1 MPIHIQSEPRL
12 VTRFSHILDEPS
24 RNVSDLISVV
34 RVAANAVDE
43 ATNILQRMHDL
54 ALQAS
59 NVNNAHSIRTAIQ
72 EEFTALCSELNRI
85 AETTSFGGKTLLN
98 GSFGSQSFQIGESS
112 DKTVVITLGNIGA
125 DSVEMGGKKY
135 VAENAVSPDWVV
147 TTSTNLSLH
156 YTNKH
161 GEATSI
167 TLQTKQGDHL
177 ENVATYITAQTDDVQ
192 AFVGEDGKLQ
202 IFASTH
208 KVKGEITIGGNLGT
222 EVGFGAA
229 RDVTIENSDLTSTG
243 GAQKAM
249 AVIDDGALEA
259 VDCQRAALG
268 VLRQPLVHVI
278 NNLGS
283 IHNQVATAADRTVD
297 SAAARE
303 STHLTQSQMLAQ
315 AAAMVLAQARQSPS
329 SVFSLLQW
337 VIQRHPVL
345 N

>member
-1 MPIHIQSEPRL
+1 MPVHIQSEPRL
-12 VTRFSHILDEPS
+12 ATCFSHSLDEPS

-34 RVAANAVDE
+34 RVAADAVDE
-43 ATNILQRMHDL
+43 ATNIFQRMRDL

-59 NVNNAHSIRTAIQ
+59 NMNNAHSVRTAIQ

-98 GSFGSQSFQIGESS
+98 GSFGSQLFQIGESS
-112 DKTVVITLGNIGA
+112 DETVVITLGNIRA

-156 YTNKH
+156 YSNKH

-177 ENVATYITAQTDDVQ
+177 ENVATYITAQTDDNTQ

-222 EVGFGAA
+222 EIGFGAA
-229 RDVTIENSDLTSTG
+229 RDVTIEDSDLTSTG
-243 GAQKAM
+243 GAQQAM

-259 VDCQRAALG
+259 VDCQRTALG

-278 NNLGS
+278 NSLGS
-283 IHNQVATAADRTVD
+283 IDKQVATAKDRIVD
-297 SAAARE
+297 SAVARE
-303 STHLTQSQMLAQ
+303 STDLTKSQMLAR

-329 SVFSLLQW
+329 SVLSL
-337 VIQRHPVL
+337 VH
-345 N
+345 

>member
-1 MPIHIQSEPRL
+1 MPVHIQSEPRL
-12 VTRFSHILDEPS
+12 ATCFSHSLDEPS

-34 RVAANAVDE
+34 RVAADAVDE
-43 ATNILQRMHDL
+43 ATNIFQRMRDL

-59 NVNNAHSIRTAIQ
+59 NMNNAHSVRTAIQ

-112 DKTVVITLGNIGA
+112 DETVVITLGNIRA

-177 ENVATYITAQTDDVQ
+177 ENVATYITAQTDDNTQ

-222 EVGFGAA
+222 EIGFGAA
-229 RDVTIENSDLTSTG
+229 RDVTIEDSDLTSTG
-243 GAQKAM
+243 GAQQAM

-268 VLRQPLVHVI
+268 ALRQRQPLVHVI
-278 NNLGS
+278 NSLGS
-283 IHNQVATAADRTVD
+283 IDKQVATAEDRIVD
-297 SAAARE
+297 IAAARE
-303 STHLTQSQMLAQ
+303 STDLTKSQMLAR

-329 SVFSLLQW
+329 SVLSL
-337 VIQRHPVL
+337 VH
-345 N
+345 

>member
-1 MPIHIQSEPRL
+1 MTIHIQSEPSL
-12 VTRFSHILDEPS
+12 VTRFSHILDKPS

-43 ATNILQRMHDL
+43 ATNILQRMRDL

-85 AETTSFGGKTLLN
+85 AETTSFSGKTLLN

-112 DKTVVITLGNIGA
+112 DETVVITLGNIRA
-125 DSVEMGGKKY
+125 DSLEIGGKKY
-135 VAENAVSPDWVV
+135 LAESAVSPDWVV

-167 TLQTKQGDHL
+167 TLPTKRGDHL
-177 ENVATYITAQTDDVQ
+177 ENVAKYITAQTDDVQ

-222 EVGFGAA
+222 EIGFGAE
-229 RDVTIENSDLTSTG
+229 RDVTIEDSDLTSTS
-243 GAQKAM
+243 GAQQAM

-259 VDCQRAALG
+259 VDCQRAALD
-268 VLRQPLVHVI
+268 VLKQPLVHVI

-283 IHNQVATAADRTVD
+283 MDNQVATARNRIVD

-303 STHLTQSQMLAQ
+303 STDSTKSQILAQ

-329 SVFSLLQW
+329 SVLSLLQ
-337 VIQRHPVL
+337 
-345 N
+345 

>member
-1 MPIHIQSEPRL
+1 MTIHIQSEPSL
-12 VTRFSHILDEPS
+12 VTRFSHILDKPS

-43 ATNILQRMHDL
+43 ATNILQRMRDL

-85 AETTSFGGKTLLN
+85 AETTSFSGKTLLN

-112 DKTVVITLGNIGA
+112 DETVVITLGNIRA
-125 DSVEMGGKKY
+125 DSVEIGGKKY
-135 VAENAVSPDWVV
+135 LAESAVSPGWVV

-167 TLQTKQGDHL
+167 TLPTKRDDHL
-177 ENVATYITAQTDDVQ
+177 ENVAKYITAQTDDVQ

-222 EVGFGAA
+222 EIGFGAA
-229 RDVTIENSDLTSTG
+229 RDVTIEDSDLTSTG
-243 GAQKAM
+243 GAQQAM

-259 VDCQRAALG
+259 VDCQRAALD
-268 VLRQPLVHVI
+268 VLKQPLVHVI

-283 IHNQVATAADRTVD
+283 MDNQVATARDRIVD

-303 STHLTQSQMLAQ
+303 STDSTKSQILAQ

-329 SVFSLLQW
+329 SVLSLLQ
-337 VIQRHPVL
+337 
-345 N
+345 

>member
-222 EVGFGAA
+222 EVGFVAA

-283 IHNQVATAADRTVD
+283 IHNQVATAADRIVD

-329 SVFSLLQW
+329 SVFSLLQ
-337 VIQRHPVL
+337 
-345 N
+345 

>member
-1 MPIHIQSEPRL
+1 MPIHTQSEPRL
-12 VTRFSHILDEPS
+12 ATRFSHSLDEPS

-34 RVAANAVDE
+34 RVAADAVDV
-43 ATNILQRMHDL
+43 ATNILQRMRDL

-59 NVNNAHSIRTAIQ
+59 NVNNAHSNRTAIQ

-98 GSFGSQSFQIGESS
+98 GSFGSQLFQIGESS
-112 DKTVVITLGNIGA
+112 DETVVITLGNIRA

-156 YTNKH
+156 YNNKH

-208 KVKGEITIGGNLGT
+208 RVKGEITIGGNLGT
-222 EVGFGAA
+222 EIGFGAA
-229 RDVTIENSDLTSTG
+229 RDVTIEDSDLTSTG
-243 GAQKAM
+243 GAQQAM

-268 VLRQPLVHVI
+268 ALRQRQPLVHVI
-278 NNLGS
+278 NSLGS
-283 IHNQVATAADRTVD
+283 IDKQVATAEDRIVD
-297 SAAARE
+297 IAAARE
-303 STHLTQSQMLAQ
+303 STDLTKSQMLAR

-329 SVFSLLQW
+329 SVLSL
-337 VIQRHPVL
+337 VH
-345 N
+345 

>member
-1 MPIHIQSEPRL
+1 MPIHIQSKPSL

-43 ATNILQRMHDL
+43 ATNILQRMRDL

-59 NVNNAHSIRTAIQ
+59 NVNNAHYVRTAIQ

-85 AETTSFGGKTLLN
+85 ADTTSFGGKTLLN

-112 DKTVVITLGNIGA
+112 DETVVITLGNIRA

-167 TLQTKQGDHL
+167 TLQTKRGDHL
-177 ENVATYITAQTDDVQ
+177 ENVATDITAQTDDVQ

-202 IFASTH
+202 IFASMH
-208 KVKGEITIGGNLGT
+208 KVKKI
-222 EVGFGAA
+222 GFGAA
-229 RDVTIENSDLTSTG
+229 RNVTIEDSDLTSTG
-243 GAQKAM
+243 GAQQAM

-268 VLRQPLVHVI
+268 ILRQPLVHVI

-283 IHNQVATAADRTVD
+283 IDNQVATAGDRIVD
-297 SAAARE
+297 GVAARE
-303 STHLTQSQMLAQ
+303 STDLTQLQMLAQ
-315 AAAMVLAQARQSPS
+315 AAAVVLEQARQSPS
-329 SVFSLLQW
+329 SFLSLLQ
-337 VIQRHPVL
+337 
-345 N
+345 

>member
-1 MPIHIQSEPRL
+1 MPVHIQSEPRL
-12 VTRFSHILDEPS
+12 ATCFSHSLDEPS

-34 RVAANAVDE
+34 RVAADAVDE
-43 ATNILQRMHDL
+43 ATNIFQRMRDL

-59 NVNNAHSIRTAIQ
+59 NMNNAHSVRTAIQ

-98 GSFGSQSFQIGESS
+98 GSFGSQLFQIGESS
-112 DKTVVITLGNIGA
+112 DETVVITLGNIRA
-125 DSVEMGGKKY
+125 DSVEMGGTKY

-177 ENVATYITAQTDDVQ
+177 ENVATYITAQTDDNTQ

-222 EVGFGAA
+222 EIGFGAA
-229 RDVTIENSDLTSTG
+229 RDVTIEDSDLTSTG
-243 GAQKAM
+243 GAQQAM

-259 VDCQRAALG
+259 VDCQRTALG

-278 NNLGS
+278 NSLGS
-283 IHNQVATAADRTVD
+283 IDKQVATAKDRIVD
-297 SAAARE
+297 SAVARE
-303 STHLTQSQMLAQ
+303 STDLTKSQMLAR

-329 SVFSLLQW
+329 SVLSL
-337 VIQRHPVL
+337 VH
-345 N
+345 

>member
-1 MPIHIQSEPRL
+1 MTIHIQSEPSL
-12 VTRFSHILDEPS
+12 VTRFSHILDKPS

-43 ATNILQRMHDL
+43 ATKILQRMRDL

-85 AETTSFGGKTLLN
+85 AETTSFSGKTLLN

-112 DKTVVITLGNIGA
+112 DETLVITLGNIRA
-125 DSVEMGGKKY
+125 DSVEIGGKKY
-135 VAENAVSPDWVV
+135 LAESAVSPGWVV

-167 TLQTKQGDHL
+167 TLPTKRDDHL
-177 ENVATYITAQTDDVQ
+177 ENVAKYITAQTDDVQ

-222 EVGFGAA
+222 EIGFGAA
-229 RDVTIENSDLTSTG
+229 RDVTIEDSDLTSTG
-243 GAQKAM
+243 GAQQAM

-259 VDCQRAALG
+259 VDCQRAALD
-268 VLRQPLVHVI
+268 VLKQPLVHVI

-283 IHNQVATAADRTVD
+283 MDNQVATARDRIVD

-303 STHLTQSQMLAQ
+303 STDSTKSQILAQ

-329 SVFSLLQW
+329 SVLSLLQ
-337 VIQRHPVL
+337 
-345 N
+345 

>member
-85 AETTSFGGKTLLN
+85 AETTSFGGKTFLN

-283 IHNQVATAADRTVD
+283 IHNQVATAADRIVD

-329 SVFSLLQW
+329 SVFSLLQ
-337 VIQRHPVL
+337 
-345 N
+345 

>member
-43 ATNILQRMHDL
+43 ATNILQRMRDL

-98 GSFGSQSFQIGESS
+98 GSFGSLSFQIGESS

-177 ENVATYITAQTDDVQ
+177 ENVATYITVQTDDVQ

-278 NNLGS
+278 KNLGS
-283 IHNQVATAADRTVD
+283 IHNQVATAADRIVD

-329 SVFSLLQW
+329 SVFSLLQ
-337 VIQRHPVL
+337 
-345 N
+345 

>member
-1 MPIHIQSEPRL
+1 MPVHIQSEPRL
-12 VTRFSHILDEPS
+12 ATCFSHSLDEPS

-34 RVAANAVDE
+34 RVAADAVDE
-43 ATNILQRMHDL
+43 ATNIFQRMRDL
-54 ALQAS
+54 ELQAS
-59 NVNNAHSIRTAIQ
+59 NMNNAHSVRTAIQ

-98 GSFGSQSFQIGESS
+98 GSFGSQLFQIGESS
-112 DKTVVITLGNIGA
+112 DETVVITLGNIRA

-156 YTNKH
+156 YSNKH

-177 ENVATYITAQTDDVQ
+177 ENVATYITAQTDDNTQ

-222 EVGFGAA
+222 EIGFGAA
-229 RDVTIENSDLTSTG
+229 RDVTIEDSDLTSTG
-243 GAQKAM
+243 GAQQAM

-259 VDCQRAALG
+259 VDCQRTALG

-278 NNLGS
+278 NSLGS
-283 IHNQVATAADRTVD
+283 IDKQVATAKDRIVD
-297 SAAARE
+297 SAVARE
-303 STHLTQSQMLAQ
+303 STDLTKSQMLAR

-329 SVFSLLQW
+329 SVLSL
-337 VIQRHPVL
+337 VH
-345 N
+345 

>member
-1 MPIHIQSEPRL
+1 MPIHIQSEPRPA
-12 VTRFSHILDEPS
+12 TRFSHSLDEPS

-34 RVAANAVDE
+34 RVAADAVDE
-43 ATNILQRMHDL
+43 ATNILQRMRDL

-59 NVNNAHSIRTAIQ
+59 KVNNVHSIRTAIQ

-85 AETTSFGGKTLLN
+85 AETTSFSGKTLLK

-112 DKTVVITLGNIGA
+112 DETVVITLGNIRA
-125 DSVEMGGKKY
+125 DSVEIGGKKY
-135 VAENAVSPDWVV
+135 LAESAVSPGWVV

-167 TLQTKQGDHL
+167 TLPTKRGDHL
-177 ENVATYITAQTDDVQ
+177 ENVAKYITAQTDDVQ

-222 EVGFGAA
+222 EIGFGAA
-229 RDVTIENSDLTSTG
+229 RDVTIEDSDLTG
-243 GAQKAM
+243 GAQQAM

-259 VDCQRAALG
+259 VDCQRAALD
-268 VLRQPLVHVI
+268 VLKQPLVHVI

-283 IHNQVATAADRTVD
+283 MDNQVATARDRIVD

-303 STHLTQSQMLAQ
+303 STDSTKSQILAQ

-329 SVFSLLQW
+329 SVLSLL
-337 VIQRHPVL
+337 R
-345 N
+345 

>member
-1 MPIHIQSEPRL
+1 MRIHIQSEPRL
-12 VTRFSHILDEPS
+12 ATRFSHSLDEPS

-34 RVAANAVDE
+34 RVAADAVDE
-43 ATNILQRMHDL
+43 ATNILQRMRDL

-59 NVNNAHSIRTAIQ
+59 NVNNAHSVRAAIQ

-112 DKTVVITLGNIGA
+112 DETVVITLGNIRA
-125 DSVEMGGKKY
+125 DSVELGGKKY

-156 YTNKH
+156 YINKH

-222 EVGFGAA
+222 EIGFGAA
-229 RDVTIENSDLTSTG
+229 RDVTIEDSDLTSTG
-243 GAQKAM
+243 GAQQAM

-268 VLRQPLVHVI
+268 ALRQRQPLVHVI
-278 NNLGS
+278 NSLGS
-283 IHNQVATAADRTVD
+283 IDKQVATAEDRIVD
-297 SAAARE
+297 FAAARE
-303 STHLTQSQMLAQ
+303 STDLTKSQMLAR

-329 SVFSLLQW
+329 SVLSLL
-337 VIQRHPVL
+337 H
-345 N
+345 

>member
-1 MPIHIQSEPRL
+1 MPVHIQSEPRL
-12 VTRFSHILDEPS
+12 ATCFSHSLDEPS

-34 RVAANAVDE
+34 RVAADAVDE
-43 ATNILQRMHDL
+43 ATNIFQRMRDL

-59 NVNNAHSIRTAIQ
+59 NMNNAHSVRTAIQ

-98 GSFGSQSFQIGESS
+98 GSFGSQLFQIGESS
-112 DKTVVITLGNIGA
+112 DETTVVITLGNIRA

-156 YTNKH
+156 YSNKH

-177 ENVATYITAQTDDVQ
+177 ENVATYITAQTDDNTQ

-222 EVGFGAA
+222 EIGFGAA
-229 RDVTIENSDLTSTG
+229 RDVTIEDSDLTSTG
-243 GAQKAM
+243 GAQQAM

-259 VDCQRAALG
+259 VDCQRTALG

-278 NNLGS
+278 NSLGS
-283 IHNQVATAADRTVD
+283 IDKQVATAKDRIVD
-297 SAAARE
+297 SAVARE
-303 STHLTQSQMLAQ
+303 STDLTKSQMLAR

-329 SVFSLLQW
+329 SVLSL
-337 VIQRHPVL
+337 VH
-345 N
+345 

>member
-1 MPIHIQSEPRL
+1 MTIHIQSEPSL
-12 VTRFSHILDEPS
+12 VTRFSHILDKP

-43 ATNILQRMHDL
+43 ATNILQRMRDL

-72 EEFTALCSELNRI
+72 DEFTALCSELNRI
-85 AETTSFGGKTLLN
+85 AETTSFSGKTLLN

-112 DKTVVITLGNIGA
+112 DETVVITLGNIRA
-125 DSVEMGGKKY
+125 DSVEIGGKKY
-135 VAENAVSPDWVV
+135 LAESAVSPGWVV

-167 TLQTKQGDHL
+167 TLPTKRGDHL
-177 ENVATYITAQTDDVQ
+177 ENVAKYITAQTDDVQ

-222 EVGFGAA
+222 EIGFGAA
-229 RDVTIENSDLTSTG
+229 RDVTIEDSDLTSTG
-243 GAQKAM
+243 GAQQAM

-259 VDCQRAALG
+259 VDCQRAALD
-268 VLRQPLVHVI
+268 VLKQPLVHVI
-278 NNLGS
+278 NNLGRMD
-283 IHNQVATAADRTVD
+283 NQVATARDRIVD

-303 STHLTQSQMLAQ
+303 STDSTKSQILAQ

-329 SVFSLLQW
+329 SVLSLLQ
-337 VIQRHPVL
+337 
-345 N
+345 

>member
-12 VTRFSHILDEPS
+12 ATRFSHSLDEPS

-34 RVAANAVDE
+34 RVAADAVDE
-43 ATNILQRMHDL
+43 ATNILQRMRDL

-59 NVNNAHSIRTAIQ
+59 KVTNVHSIRTAIQ

-85 AETTSFGGKTLLN
+85 AETTSFSGKTLLN

-112 DKTVVITLGNIGA
+112 DETVKITLGNIRA

-135 VAENAVSPDWVV
+135 VAENAVTPGWVV
-147 TTSTNLSLH
+147 TTSANLSLH
-156 YTNKH
+156 YINKH

-167 TLQTKQGDHL
+167 TLQTKQGDHP

-222 EVGFGAA
+222 EIGFGAE
-229 RDVTIENSDLTSTG
+229 RDVTIEDSDLTSTD
-243 GAQKAM
+243 GAQQAM

-259 VDCQRAALG
+259 VDCQRAALD
-268 VLRQPLVHVI
+268 VLKQPLVHVI

-283 IHNQVATAADRTVD
+283 MDNQVATARDRIVD

-303 STHLTQSQMLAQ
+303 STYSTKSQILAP

-329 SVFSLLQW
+329 SVLSLLQ
-337 VIQRHPVL
+337 
-345 N
+345 

>member
-98 GSFGSQSFQIGESS
+98 GSFGSLSFQIGESS

-177 ENVATYITAQTDDVQ
+177 ENVATYITVQTDDVQ

-283 IHNQVATAADRTVD
+283 IHNQVATAADRIVD

-329 SVFSLLQW
+329 SVFSLLQ
-337 VIQRHPVL
+337 
-345 N
+345 

>member
-1 MPIHIQSEPRL
+1 MTIHIQSEPSL
-12 VTRFSHILDEPS
+12 VTRFSHILDKPS

-34 RVAANAVDE
+34 RVAANAVDK
-43 ATNILQRMHDL
+43 ATNILQRMRDL

-112 DKTVVITLGNIGA
+112 DETVVITLGNIRA
-125 DSVEMGGKKY
+125 DSVEIGGKKY
-135 VAENAVSPDWVV
+135 LAESAVSPGWVV

-167 TLQTKQGDHL
+167 TLPTKRDDHL
-177 ENVATYITAQTDDVQ
+177 ENVAKYITAQTDDVQ

-208 KVKGEITIGGNLGT
+208 KVKGEITIGGNMGT
-222 EVGFGAA
+222 EIGFGAA
-229 RDVTIENSDLTSTG
+229 RDVTIEDSDLTSTG
-243 GAQKAM
+243 GAQQAM

-259 VDCQRAALG
+259 VDCQRAALD
-268 VLRQPLVHVI
+268 VLKQPLVHVI

-283 IHNQVATAADRTVD
+283 MDNQVATARDRIVD

-303 STHLTQSQMLAQ
+303 STDSTKSQILAQ

-329 SVFSLLQW
+329 SVLSLLQ
-337 VIQRHPVL
+337 
-345 N
+345 